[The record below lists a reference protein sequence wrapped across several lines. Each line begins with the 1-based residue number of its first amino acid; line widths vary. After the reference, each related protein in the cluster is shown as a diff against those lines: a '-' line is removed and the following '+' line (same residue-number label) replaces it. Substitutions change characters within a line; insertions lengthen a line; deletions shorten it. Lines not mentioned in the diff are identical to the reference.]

1 MAYTSADL
9 ESIDR
14 AISSGEFTVKTQD
27 RMVTYRTIDELMQA
41 RAHIASALSAQLQGS
56 SRLYPRHQL
65 ADFSDD

>member
-9 ESIDR
+9 EAIDR

-27 RMVTYRTIDELMQA
+27 RLVTYRTIDELMQA
-41 RAHIASALSAQLQGS
+41 RAHIASALSAQSQGS
-56 SRLYPRHQL
+56 ARLYPRHQL